1 MEKQFKLD
9 IHVHT
14 SETSSCGHVS
24 AQEAVRLYEQAGYD
38 GIIITDHYH
47 REYFNSL
54 GNLTWNDKIDC
65 YLKGYRTAKSEAA
78 KGKMKVFLG
87 IEYRNVESDN
97 DYLVFGMDESML
109 FKEPELYSR
118 SIQDAFACF
127 RQYGAIILQAH
138 PFRKRFEKDKG
149 DFVRYSSMDYPEL
162 LDGFEF
168 YNGNKNW
175 IQDPAETKAAAEK
188 YPNLILV
195 SGSDFHH
202 PSHLATGGII
212 LNGNFDTIQEIA
224 EAVRNNEIRELI
236 HSDEN

>member
-14 SETSSCGHVS
+14 SETSSCGQVS

-175 IQDPAETKAAAEK
+175 IQDPAETKALQRSIRIS
-188 YPNLILV
+188 YWCPDLI
-195 SGSDFHH
+195 S
-202 PSHLATGGII
+202 
-212 LNGNFDTIQEIA
+212 TIQAILQPEGLFLT
-224 EAVRNNEIRELI
+224 ETLIRYRRLRRLSVI
-236 HSDEN
+236 MK

>member
-14 SETSSCGHVS
+14 SETSSCGQVS

-138 PFRKRFEKDKG
+138 PFRKRFE
-149 DFVRYSSMDYPEL
+149 R
-162 LDGFEF
+162 
-168 YNGNKNW
+168 
-175 IQDPAETKAAAEK
+175 
-188 YPNLILV
+188 
-195 SGSDFHH
+195 
-202 PSHLATGGII
+202 
-212 LNGNFDTIQEIA
+212 
-224 EAVRNNEIRELI
+224 
-236 HSDEN
+236 